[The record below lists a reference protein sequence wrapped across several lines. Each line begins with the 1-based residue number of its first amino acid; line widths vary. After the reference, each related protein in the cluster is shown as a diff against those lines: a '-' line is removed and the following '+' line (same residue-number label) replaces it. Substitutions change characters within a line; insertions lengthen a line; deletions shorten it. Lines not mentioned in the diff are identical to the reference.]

1 MSDTLTLF
9 LDHYWVSPYAFSCFV
24 ALKEKGVPFE
34 VKIIKLQEH
43 ENLVAGYRDASI
55 TARLPALRHGVF
67 WLAESSA
74 IDEYLED
81 IFPPPRY
88 TRLYP
93 ADSQQRARAR
103 MIQAWVRS
111 DLMPLREERGSHT
124 VFYESERS
132 KVKPLTPAGQ
142 ATADN
147 LLRAVR
153 LLVPEGATRLFE
165 TWSIADADLGL
176 MLHRL
181 ILNGHEVPAGIRKY
195 AEAQWQRP
203 SVREWVEHARPP
215 YLAYR

>member
-34 VKIIKLQEH
+34 VKVIKLQEN

-81 IFPPPRY
+81 VFPPPKHP
-88 TRLYP
+88 RLYP
-93 ADSQQRARAR
+93 ADPQQRARAR

-111 DLMPLREERGSHT
+111 DLMPLREERGTHT
-124 VFYESERS
+124 VFYESERP
-132 KVKPLTPAGQ
+132 KVKPLSPTAQ
-142 ATADN
+142 ATVDN
-147 LLRAVR
+147 LLRAAT
-153 LLVPEGATRLFE
+153 LLVPEGATQLFD
-165 TWSIADADLGL
+165 TWSMADADLGL
-176 MLHRL
+176 MLHRV
-181 ILNGHEVPAGIRKY
+181 ILNGHEVPAGIRRY

-203 SVREWVEHARPP
+203 SVREWVDHARPP
-215 YLAYR
+215 YVPYR